1 MKIFFTNETK
11 KLDRFTIEN
20 EPISSIDLME
30 RAASAVTFEIISR
43 WKRNTPIVV
52 FAGPGNNGGD
62 ALAVSRMLIEEGYTL
77 NIFLFNPLQ
86 KLSQDCLKNRD
97 RLQAT
102 DGVRFIKSIKNTN
115 YQTNTN
121 YNLSQN
127 CSVFTE
133 VVSEFIPPI
142 LTKGVLVIDGLFG
155 SGLNKPLSGG
165 FGSVVQYINSS
176 DATVVSIDLPSGLF
190 GENNSENIPRNI
202 IQADLTITFQY
213 PKLAFMFAENEQFIG
228 EWEIADIGIHPD
240 AIEQTETKYYYIE
253 PEEAARMV
261 MKRSRFVSK
270 HNVGHALLIAG
281 SKGMMGAAVLAARAT
296 LHTGAGLVSVHSA
309 ACGETILQTAV
320 PEALFIADNQD
331 SYIAEI
337 PLTRSYSAI
346 AVGPGLGR
354 HVETA
359 RAFYRLLE
367 QVKRPLV
374 LDADALNLLNGHNEL
389 LEKLPKNSI
398 LTPHHFEFDR
408 LFGKNDT
415 SYERLNKAKEMAT
428 RYHIIIVLKGANT
441 AIITPKGDVLF
452 NSSGNPGMATAGS
465 GDTLTGIITGLLAQ
479 GYHPIPAAILGV
491 FLHGQAGDIAAEKY
505 SQEYITAED
514 IISQIGEAYKK
525 LNSYRD

>member
-1 MKIFFTNETK
+1 MKIFFTNETR

-62 ALAVSRMLIEEGYTL
+62 ALAVSRMLIEEGYNL
-77 NIFLFNPLQ
+77 SIYLFNPLQ
-86 KLSQDCLKNRD
+86 KLSQDCIKNKD

-102 DGVRFIKSIKNTN
+102 DGVKFLKSVK
-115 YQTNTN
+115 QA
-121 YNLSQN
+121 NLQADTGY
-127 CSVFTE
+127 CSHNGSVLTE
-133 VVSEFIPPI
+133 VVSEFIPPT

-190 GENNSENIPRNI
+190 GEDNSENIPRNI
-202 IQADLTITFQY
+202 IQADLTISFQY
-213 PKLAFMFAENEQFIG
+213 PKLAFMFAENEQFTG
-228 EWEIADIGIHPD
+228 EWKIVDIGIHPD
-240 AIEQTETKYYYIE
+240 IIEQTETKYYYIE

-270 HNVGHALLIAG
+270 HNVGHALLVAG
-281 SKGMMGAAVLAARAT
+281 SKGMMGAAVLAARAA
-296 LHTGAGLVSVHSA
+296 LHTGAGLVSVRAA
-309 ACGETILQTAV
+309 ACGETILQTTV
-320 PEALFIADNQD
+320 PEALFIADEQD
-331 SYIAEI
+331 SYITEI

-354 HVETA
+354 HEETA
-359 RAFYRLLE
+359 RAFHKLLG
-367 QVKRPLV
+367 QVKRPVV
-374 LDADALNLLNGHNEL
+374 LDADALNLLAGHNEL
-389 LEKLPKNSI
+389 LERLPKNSI
-398 LTPHHFEFDR
+398 LTPHHLEFDR
-408 LFGKNDT
+408 LFGKSDT
-415 SYERLNKAKEMAT
+415 SYERLKRAKEMAV
-428 RYHIIIVLKGANT
+428 RYHTIIVLKGANT
-441 AIITPKGDVLF
+441 AIITPKEDVLF

-491 FLHGQAGDIAAEKY
+491 FLHGMAGDLAAEKY
-505 SQEYITAED
+505 SPEYITAGD
-514 IISQIGEAYKK
+514 IISQIGKAYKK
-525 LNSYRD
+525 LDNYRA